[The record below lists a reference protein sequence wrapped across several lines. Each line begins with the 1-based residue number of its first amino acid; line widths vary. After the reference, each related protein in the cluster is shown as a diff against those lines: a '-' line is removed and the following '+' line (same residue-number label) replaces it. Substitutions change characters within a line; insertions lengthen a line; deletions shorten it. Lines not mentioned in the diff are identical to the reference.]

1 MTVLGMLVLCGLLV
15 SARAAEPEMRLSPRK
30 IREEVRAVVE
40 AQLAALRAGDYS
52 TAYDFA
58 ARGIRRQFDEQ
69 LFAVMI
75 RRGYPAL
82 LRPGQADVGTV
93 RDDGKGTAQVTV
105 TVTDRQKNITAYRYW
120 LVNEETGWRISGVV
134 RELQPPRGDI

>member
-1 MTVLGMLVLCGLLV
+1 
-15 SARAAEPEMRLSPRK
+15 MRLSPRK

-40 AQLAALRAGDYS
+40 AQLEALRAGDFS

-82 LRPGQADVGTV
+82 LRPGQADVGAV

>member
-1 MTVLGMLVLCGLLV
+1 MTVLGLLILCGLLA
-15 SARAAEPEMRLSPRK
+15 SAHAAEPELRLSPRK
-30 IREEVRAVVE
+30 IREEVRAVVA
-40 AQLAALRAGDYS
+40 AQLEALRAGDFA

-75 RRGYPAL
+75 RRGYPTL
-82 LRPGQADVGTV
+82 LRPGQAEVGPV
-93 RDDGKGTAQVTV
+93 RDDGKGTAQVVV

-120 LVNEETGWRISGVV
+120 LVNEEAGWRISGVV
-134 RELQPPRGDI
+134 REAKPPRGDI